1 VTVRLPPLRDRRE
14 DIPALAAH
22 FLARH
27 GRLRPDLE
35 GLALGDDAR
44 EALLAHRWPGNV
56 RELEH
61 ALERAVVLADGPV
74 VREQDLPEAVRA
86 PPAPRP
92 PEAGEAGEAGLSVK
106 RATRALEERLIR
118 AALERT
124 GGNRT
129 RAAELLELSYR
140 ALLYKIRDYGID
152 A

>member
-1 VTVRLPPLRDRRE
+1 
-14 DIPALAAH
+14 
-22 FLARH
+22 
-27 GRLRPDLE
+27 
-35 GLALGDDAR
+35 
-44 EALLAHRWPGNV
+44 
-56 RELEH
+56 
-61 ALERAVVLADGPV
+61 V

-86 PPAPRP
+86 PFPAPP
-92 PEAGEAGEAGLSVK
+92 PEAGEAVLSVK

-118 AALERT
+118 AALEQT